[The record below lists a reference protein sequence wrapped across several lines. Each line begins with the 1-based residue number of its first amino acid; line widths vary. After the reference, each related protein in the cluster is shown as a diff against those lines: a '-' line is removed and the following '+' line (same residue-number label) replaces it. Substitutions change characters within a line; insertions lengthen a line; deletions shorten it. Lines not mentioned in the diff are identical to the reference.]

1 MISLVSGC
9 STAVMFVFALEER
22 SPFYSVTFSN
32 LEVLNVK
39 SFNGDSSHLSL
50 MIFMYLKDETDGEVI
65 ILSSQRA
72 TKKMTCL
79 RSKMQMLSSSKTS
92 L

>member
-39 SFNGDSSHLSL
+39 TFVGDLSHLS
-50 MIFMYLKDETDGEVI
+50 DEIYIPEG
-65 ILSSQRA
+65 
-72 TKKMTCL
+72 
-79 RSKMQMLSSSKTS
+79 
-92 L
+92 